1 MTEAA
6 FIYDDA
12 LSRHELRQDHPMRP
26 VRLRYTYEL
35 LESYGAFDGKTSR
48 LVNPRT
54 ANEEELGWVHTP
66 EYIDAVRRLS
76 ENPSNSLESSGSPET
91 VVRPERFGFSDR
103 GDNPVYP
110 GMYDA
115 ASLSAGATLVAA
127 EMVAERR
134 ADVAFSIS
142 GGLHHAAP
150 THASGFCIFNDP
162 AIAIRYF
169 LDRGMRVAYVDVD
182 AHHGDGVQDIFYRDA
197 RVLTISIHESGQYLF
212 PGTGFVTESG
222 AGDGAGYSVNIPLY
236 PYTEDELYL
245 WAFREVAPPLLRAFA
260 PDVLVTQLGIDSYH
274 SDPITHLQLTSRGY
288 TEIIREFARLE
299 LPWLALG
306 GGGYD
311 VGAVARC
318 WSLAYGVMLGVEWPD
333 RVPDNFANR
342 FDGQHD
348 RPNLRNL
355 RDTVALEVPAEVR
368 VEARRQVE
376 EAVAAIKGE
385 IFARHGIK

>member
-76 ENPSNSLESSGSPET
+76 ENPSGSLESSGSPET
-91 VVRPERFGFSDR
+91 VGRPERFGFSDR

-110 GMYDA
+110 GMYHA
-115 ASLSAGATLVAA
+115 ASLSSGATLVAA

-182 AHHGDGVQDIFYRDA
+182 AHHGDGVQDIFYRDD

-222 AGDGAGYSVNIPLY
+222 AGNGAGYSVNIPLY

-274 SDPITHLQLTSRGY
+274 SDPITHLNLTSRGY

-299 LPWLALG
+299 IPWLALG

-318 WSLAYGVMLGVEWPD
+318 WSLAYGVMLGVDWPD

-342 FDGQHD
+342 FDGQHN
-348 RPNLRNL
+348 RRNL
-355 RDTVALEVPAEVR
+355 RDTVALDVPAEVR
-368 VEARRQVE
+368 LEARRQVE

-385 IFARHGIK
+385 IFVRHGIK

>member
-76 ENPSNSLESSGSPET
+76 ENPSGSLESSGSPEA

-115 ASLSAGATLVAA
+115 ASLSSGATLVAA

-182 AHHGDGVQDIFYRDA
+182 AHHGDGVQDIFYRDD

-222 AGDGAGYSVNIPLY
+222 AGDGAGCSVNIPLY

-288 TEIIREFARLE
+288 TEIIREFARLGI
-299 LPWLALG
+299 PWLALG

-318 WSLAYGVMLGVEWPD
+318 WSLAYGVMLGVDWPD

-342 FDGQHD
+342 FDGQH
-348 RPNLRNL
+348 NLRNL
-355 RDTVALEVPAEVR
+355 RDTVALDVAAEVR
-368 VEARRQVE
+368 LEARRQVE

-385 IFARHGIK
+385 IFVRHGIK

>member
-1 MTEAA
+1 MPNAA
-6 FIYDDA
+6 FVYEDA
-12 LSRHELRQDHPMRP
+12 LSQHVLRSDHPMRP
-26 VRLRYTYEL
+26 IRLRHTYEL
-35 LESYGAFDGKTSR
+35 LSAYGAFDGDAS
-48 LVNPRT
+48 LLIDPRAAT
-54 ANEEELGWVHTP
+54 EAELEWVHTRD
-66 EYIDAVRRLS
+66 YVAAVRSLS
-76 ENPSNSLESSGSPET
+76 AGLAPAQALQ
-91 VVRPERFGFSDR
+91 PERFGFSEQ

-115 ASLSAGATLVAA
+115 ALLSSGATLVAA
-127 EMVAERR
+127 ELVAEKRVD
-134 ADVAFSIS
+134 AAISIS

-169 LDRGMRVAYVDVD
+169 LDRGLRVAYVDVD
-182 AHHGDGVQDIFYRDA
+182 AHHGDGVQDVFYPDD

-212 PGTGFVTESG
+212 PGTGFVSEAG
-222 AGDGAGYSVNIPLY
+222 VGDGVGYSVNVPLF

-245 WAFREVAPPLLRAFA
+245 WAFREVVPPLIRAFA

-288 TEIIREFARLE
+288 VEVIREFAKLG

-333 RVPDNFANR
+333 RIPEAVS
-342 FDGQHD
+342 GQY
-348 RPNLRNL
+348 PSTNL
-355 RDTVALEVPAEVR
+355 RDTVAMDVPDNMRQQARQYLEDGVANLRREVMS
-368 VEARRQVE
+368 
-376 EAVAAIKGE
+376 K
-385 IFARHGIK
+385 HGLG